1 VAIAVA
7 LPSGQRDEMEVD
19 DEPYY
24 SDMEPGM
31 DLIAEESQG
40 VVPVM
45 VDAPDYYESLQEEP
59 SPAEKERSLML
70 VMPLTATNETNI
82 EDLYTKKP
90 VTQIVDTTSTPAP
103 PSSTQRVGTTLVVT
117 PTPQRKLPPA
127 ETITLPS
134 PTIRPDIKVR
144 ELCQNAK
151 FAVVRFWKKSL
162 GSP

>member
-1 VAIAVA
+1 VAVAVA

-45 VDAPDYYESLQEEP
+45 VDAPDYYESPSSAPEEP

-90 VTQIVDTTSTPAP
+90 VTQIVDTTTTPQP
-103 PSSTQRVGTTLVVT
+103 PSTTQRVGTTLVVT

-127 ETITLPS
+127 ETITLPP

-144 ELCQNAK
+144 ENCQ
-151 FAVVRFWKKSL
+151 
-162 GSP
+162 